1 VKSLN
6 PVRLSRKL
14 EVITEM
20 TRETVVL
27 AKPAGNIRGNGRSL
41 EERRSGEPVGKF
53 LENRRVGRS
62 HGARNRFGMTLIELM
77 VAMTIS
83 LIMIYAMLRFF
94 GDLMSSVADGRA
106 AIEMSGQL
114 RGAAHRLQSDLR
126 GVTAPMRPWISPS
139 AGVGYFEYIE
149 NAGHDSNPFGPAV
162 DLNNPVDYS
171 LATHGGTFGDFDDV
185 LAFTTRS
192 HGKPFIGQLDIDGS
206 GASPPVP
213 IESHFAEVF
222 WWASR
227 QLNALDEAEPQVL
240 RPGQVSLR
248 RRALL
253 IRPDV
258 QIGNNPPGLIAEVPR
273 ANLRNFVREF
283 YNTNDISVRFEI
295 DSANDRVRIWAN
307 SLASLTKRENRTAH
321 APIFWADP
329 QPLNPVDQFPFMMHD
344 VWTND
349 GIFIRPRPDDNRMTL
364 ATLTHFGLK
373 EGEDVILANVAAF
386 DVKAYDP
393 FAPVRIHPGTVET
406 VVPGDPGFNAGG
418 AVVSAGAFVDLWF
431 GRHTPSVPPAPGMQ
445 PPYFRDPPSR
455 AALPRA
461 DTTWPYGIYDTWSF
475 HYEHDGFDQDGILGP
490 DQGTNGRDSNNTNGV
505 DDLSERETAPPYPVP
520 LRGIQV
526 TIRMIEPDS
535 RQVRQF
541 SVVSDF
547 TPD

>member
-1 VKSLN
+1 
-6 PVRLSRKL
+6 
-14 EVITEM
+14 M
-20 TRETVVL
+20 TRETKVETMVL
-27 AKPAGNIRGNGRSL
+27 AEPPRGNSDICWRAEVDHAGA
-41 EERRSGEPVGKF
+41 PAMDA
-53 LENRRVGRS
+53 LENRRVGEVPEGR
-62 HGARNRFGMTLIELM
+62 RRYGMTLIELM

-126 GVTAPMRPWISPS
+126 GVTAPMRPWISPE

-149 NAGHDSNPFGPAV
+149 NVGHDSNPFGTTGAGPVV
-162 DLNNPVDYS
+162 DLNDPVIYN
-171 LATHGGTFGDFDDV
+171 LVTHGGTFGDFDDV

-192 HGKPFIGQLDIDGS
+192 HGKPFIGQLDIDGD
-206 GASPPVP
+206 GASPPVT
-213 IESHFAEVF
+213 IESHYAEVF

-227 QLNALDEAEPQVL
+227 QLNELDMAEPEVL

-253 IRPDV
+253 IRPDI

-283 YNTNDISVRFEI
+283 YNTNDISVRFEV
-295 DSANDRVRIWAN
+295 DGATEMVRVWAN
-307 SLASLTKRENRTAH
+307 SLASLTKRENRTVH
-321 APIFWADP
+321 APIFWDDP
-329 QPLNPVDQFPFMMHD
+329 QPLNPIDQFPFAMHD
-344 VWTND
+344 VWSAD

-393 FAPVRIHPGTVET
+393 FAPVRIHPGTMET
-406 VVPGDPGFNAGG
+406 VVPGDFGFNPGG
-418 AVVSAGAFVDLWF
+418 AVVSAGAFVDLWH
-431 GRHTPSVPPAPGMQ
+431 GRYSPPVPPAPGMR
-445 PPYFRDPPSR
+445 PPHFREPPRR

-475 HYEHDGFDQDGILGP
+475 HYEHDGIDQDGVLGP
-490 DQGTNGRDSNNTNGV
+490 DQGTNGRDTNSTNGV

-526 TIRMIEPDS
+526 TIRIIEPDS
-535 RQVRQF
+535 RQVRQV